1 MFGFLG
7 NLLGNAAS
15 YVTSGHPAPTPP
27 QPDNAGGE
35 WPDTPAEAE
44 KKRRQKL
51 IQDRSRAQQGKMPPG
66 MQQPQAQQVQ
76 QQAQPAQQA
85 QQSQGNPWQHPL
97 AQSHFGAQNDMF
109 AATNNAIQRE
119 MDSRAQQASEE
130 RDRQHQYS
138 IESMRQ
144 QGAMARN
151 QQAQQ
156 QAQQQDQAKQRKNAA
171 LLKMAGMGGHTV
183 INGKHYPLSSLGR
196 ALIG

>member
-7 NLLGNAAS
+7 NLIGNAAS

-27 QPDNAGGE
+27 QPDNKGGE
-35 WPDTPAEAE
+35 WPDAPEEAE

-51 IQDRSRAQQGKMPPG
+51 IQDRARAQQGKMPPG
-66 MQQPQAQQVQ
+66 MQQPQQQAQVQ
-76 QQAQPAQQA
+76 QTQQAQPAQ
-85 QQSQGNPWQHPL
+85 GGPWQHPM
-97 AQSHFGAQNDMF
+97 AQAHFGAQGDMF

-119 MDSRAQQASEE
+119 MDSRSQQASEE

-156 QAQQQDQAKQRKNAA
+156 SAQQDDQARQQRNAA
-171 LLKMAGMGGHTV
+171 LLRMAGIGGHSV
-183 INGKHYPLSSLGR
+183 INGKHYPLGALGR
-196 ALIG
+196 SLIG